1 MMSCRE
7 GGAIPMPRLER
18 WEKQFVV
25 VLAVLAVVML
35 GFIVYSRHFWLEA
48 TRPKSKPADLAK
60 VAALTDLRFPSG
72 ARLKSSRYI
81 KYFPMSFLWAEVVI
95 PSQEVEAF
103 KKTAGERV
111 KITWTPDYR
120 MSNITT
126 KWMEKEGVKP
136 PAWWHPELVREGVG
150 GSRQIGADDYTE
162 VMIGQPDRGMVLV
175 YVQRSAG

>member
-1 MMSCRE
+1 
-7 GGAIPMPRLER
+7 MPRLER

-25 VLAVLAVVML
+25 VLAVLGVVML
-35 GFIVYSRHFWLEA
+35 GFIAYSRHVWREL
-48 TRPKSKPADLAK
+48 TRPKSEPADLAK
-60 VAALTDLRFPSG
+60 VMALTDLTFPGG

-95 PSQEVEAF
+95 PSPEVEAF
-103 KKTAGERV
+103 KKTTGEQA

-136 PAWWHPELVREGVG
+136 PPWWDPESVRDGTG
-150 GSRQIGADDYTE
+150 GARLIGADEYTE